1 MAEKQTLIAVCDN
14 NMKQPALSVTR
25 CNIMKIMKGKEEITG
40 KPWKSHSINNSN
52 YECNNMEIALLP
64 RTAC

>member
-40 KPWKSHSINNSN
+40 IPGN
-52 YECNNMEIALLP
+52 YIQLTAL
-64 RTAC
+64 TMNVTM